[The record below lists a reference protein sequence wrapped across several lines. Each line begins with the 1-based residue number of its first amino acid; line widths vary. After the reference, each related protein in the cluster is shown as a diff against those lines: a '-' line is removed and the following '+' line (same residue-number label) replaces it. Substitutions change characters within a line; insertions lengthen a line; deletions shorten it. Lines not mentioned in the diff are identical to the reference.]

1 MKNIKWIKT
10 MSVVRM
16 FNYIPECV
24 DIFGAGKR
32 ILKDMLNNKEII
44 EYPLRGITY
53 TIRHRMDEN
62 KIVFLVSYGKSKP
75 NRCYNRSQKTYD
87 DSVLSDEIIHMT
99 NQFIFVIYQNRVLCS
114 DHNKRNIILNLL
126 HETDKDFSC
135 NLLAVS
141 TSIDDFIKQVK
152 SIESISITATNDLFI
167 GEFLNQDWGEDLDAK
182 EKPETTTVKM
192 EFKRALRDEY
202 LISLYKK
209 LISPSYIKAF
219 NIKGESADG
228 FISINE
234 ESVVAREIFE
244 FDKEEGYYEIEEIFN
259 KM

>member
-1 MKNIKWIKT
+1 
-10 MSVVRM
+10 MSTVRM

-24 DIFGAGKR
+24 DLLGAGKR
-32 ILKDMLNNKEII
+32 ILKEKLQNKEII
-44 EYPLRGITY
+44 DYPLRGTTY
-53 TIRHRMDEN
+53 TIRHMMNED

-99 NQFIFVIYQNRVLCS
+99 NQFIFVIYKDRVLCS
-114 DHNKRNIILNLL
+114 DHKKRNIILNLL
-126 HETDKDFSC
+126 QNTDKDFSC
-135 NLLAVS
+135 ELLAVS

-167 GEFLNQDWGEDLDAK
+167 SEFLNPNWGDDLDAK
-182 EKPETTTVKM
+182 EKPETTVVKM
-192 EFKRALRDEY
+192 EFKRALKDKY
-202 LISLYKK
+202 LIKLYNK
-209 LISPSYIKAF
+209 LKSPSYIKSF
-219 NIKGESADG
+219 NIKGESSDG

-234 ESVVAREIFE
+234 ENIVAKEIFE
-244 FDKEEGYYEIEEIFN
+244 FEKEEGYYEIEEIFS